1 MLTPHAAIVVGFSQG
16 TYAVRETVGQ
26 VLVCAGLAGMTARD
40 VGVSLSTSSGT
51 AVGGLDYTS
60 ITGGVRVFPPASQT
74 DICWSI
80 AVENDNLLEGTEA
93 FLVSLST
100 NDSQVILNPDQ
111 AQVTILEND
120 SKLKAIYLHYI
131 PDYTTCSQVISYCVI
146 LLFDAAASI
155 DFERTLYMFS
165 EEDSAAEVCVTL
177 TGSIQVSVSVQ
188 IHSNDTAQSGTCA
201 LLSY

>member
-40 VGVSLSTSSGT
+40 VGVSLSTASGT
-51 AVGGLDYTS
+51 AMGGVDYTS
-60 ITGGVRVFPPASQT
+60 ITGGVRIFPPASQT
-74 DICWSI
+74 DLCWSI
-80 AVENDNLLEGTEA
+80 AIENDNLLEGIEA

-120 SKLKAIYLHYI
+120 SKLKAIYLHHT

-146 LLFDAAASI
+146 LFCDAAALI
-155 DFERTLYMFS
+155 EFERTLYMFS

-177 TGSIQVSVSVQ
+177 TGSIQVPVSVQ